1 MKLES
6 IAQNITLVG
15 KFGGEYYACFE
26 INGITHREF
35 IYFDHDFHRYININF
50 KRYYID

>member
-6 IAQNITLVG
+6 IATDITIVG
-15 KFGGEYYACFE
+15 KLGEDYYVCFE
-26 INGITHREF
+26 INGITQREF
-35 IYFDHDFHRYININF
+35 IYFDHDFARYVNINF

>member
-6 IAQNITLVG
+6 IATNITLVG
-15 KFGGEYYACFE
+15 QFSGDYYACFT
-26 INGITHREF
+26 INGIKQREF
-35 IYFDHDFHRYININF
+35 IYFDHDFARYVNINR